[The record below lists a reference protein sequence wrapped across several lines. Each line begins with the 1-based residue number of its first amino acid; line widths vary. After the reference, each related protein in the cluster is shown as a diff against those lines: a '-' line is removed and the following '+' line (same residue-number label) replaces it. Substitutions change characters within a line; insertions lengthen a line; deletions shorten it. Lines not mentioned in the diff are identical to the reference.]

1 MKFRTEYLTFNTKK
15 RREYIHITPQV
26 EAGGSMVCAV
36 ATVNSL
42 IQHLVPDAVRGRVL
56 SWHTMAYLGFHPVGS
71 LLVGTLASHWGTG
84 PVLAVSAAL
93 PLLATVVF
101 VATTPWL
108 RRLQ

>member
-1 MKFRTEYLTFNTKK
+1 MYCPHCSHDDSKVIDSRDSGDGIRR
-15 RREYIHITPQV
+15 RRE
-26 EAGGSMVCAV
+26 C
-36 ATVNSL
+36 
-42 IQHLVPDAVRGRVL
+42 L
-56 SWHTMAYLGFHPVGS
+56 SCGQRFTTLERLAVGS
-71 LLVGTLASHWGTG
+71 LLVGSLASHWGTG